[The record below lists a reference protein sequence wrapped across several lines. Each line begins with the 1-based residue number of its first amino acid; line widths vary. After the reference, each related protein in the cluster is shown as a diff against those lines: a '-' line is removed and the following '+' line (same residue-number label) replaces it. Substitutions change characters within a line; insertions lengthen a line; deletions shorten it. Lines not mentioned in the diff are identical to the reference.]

1 VARQGQPSALPSTL
15 YDKDYFLTACEGH
28 EEFLKSQGELL
39 SRRLSEAF
47 AVASVE
53 PGMRVLDVGCGR
65 GEILRHCARLGA
77 DAYGIDYAEVAVDLS
92 QDLIQSAG
100 GSPAGGSPGQPTTKM
115 GFFGNGCDE
124 PLPCPLSDAER
135 RVPPFPGREG
145 GQGVRSNGAVGPTLT
160 GNPRKPKM
168 AVYQADAKRLP
179 FPSAA
184 FDRVL
189 MFDVVEHLHPWE
201 LDAAMAEVR
210 RVLRP
215 GGMYVVHTAPNRWY
229 DAYAYPIVRLIRTWQ
244 GKGKLYPQD
253 PRALNVAVNQD
264 VHVNEQDMVS
274 LRRNLARAGFGK
286 IKVWLATPP
295 QHRREPLLFKAARH
309 VAFHW
314 PPFRWFFE
322 REVFGVGVK
331 V

>member
-1 VARQGQPSALPSTL
+1 L

-77 DAYGIDYAEVAVDLS
+77 NAYGIDYAEVAVDLS

-100 GSPAGGSPGQPTTKM
+100 GSPVSGS
-115 GFFGNGCDE
+115 
-124 PLPCPLSDAER
+124 A
-135 RVPPFPGREG
+135 
-145 GQGVRSNGAVGPTLT
+145 A
-160 GNPRKPKM
+160 KM

-229 DAYAYPIVRLIRTWQ
+229 DAYAYPVVRLIRTWQ

-295 QHRREPLLFKAARH
+295 QHRREPLLFQAARH

-331 V
+331 